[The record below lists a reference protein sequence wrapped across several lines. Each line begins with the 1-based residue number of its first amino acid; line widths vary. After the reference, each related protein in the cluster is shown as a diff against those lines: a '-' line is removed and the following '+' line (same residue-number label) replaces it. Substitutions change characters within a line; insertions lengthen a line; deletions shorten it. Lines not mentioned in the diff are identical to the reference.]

1 MLFLACLVLP
11 LLACEHLDDDVR
23 THVPGKE
30 PLPSFLS
37 LEEVARVLSSV
48 DIGASQMGEVHDAVT
63 SSTGNGYDEE
73 YTMQDLFERPGAGVG
88 DVPSKAGGKTYE
100 TPLRQ
105 LLSEAVKARYG
116 TKASDEGVDADPA
129 WTVEAF
135 GNLLKNCMEHTPPG
149 GTVFIDVSDNAVASQ
164 IVIRDTGPGIAP
176 EDLHHIFERFY
187 RGKDAGPNSVGI
199 GLSFSEKVIHGL
211 GGTVKAGN
219 HPEGGAVF
227 TVRLIK
233 MNV

>member
-116 TKASDEGVDADPA
+116 TKASDEGVDADTFLDALTTRSSPLIPRA
-129 WTVEAF
+129 IPT
-135 GNLLKNCMEHTPPG
+135 
-149 GTVFIDVSDNAVASQ
+149 GTSALSRRRTGRSGVSSSMKKW
-164 IVIRDTGPGIAP
+164 R
-176 EDLHHIFERFY
+176 R
-187 RGKDAGPNSVGI
+187 
-199 GLSFSEKVIHGL
+199 
-211 GGTVKAGN
+211 
-219 HPEGGAVF
+219 
-227 TVRLIK
+227 
-233 MNV
+233 NVLCG